1 MNRKQIEFIMKKQ
14 FKNVVFRTGLFIMA
28 TISLVA
34 CGNTDN
40 SKESKAESGDV
51 VTEEVQEV
59 AEVET
64 APANDLSFKDKNGD
78 VVSLSSLKGKVV
90 FINFWATW
98 CPPCIHELPS
108 INELRKTFKD
118 DIEFVMVDVDNK
130 IEQATAFMEE
140 NKYDLPVYTPA
151 SNIPSDYLGGA
162 IPTTVIL
169 DKNGKMVSRIEGG
182 RDYSA
187 PEIVQGLTQLV
198 ESH

>member
-1 MNRKQIEFIMKKQ
+1 MKKQ
-14 FKNVVFRTGLFIMA
+14 FKNVVFRTALFIMA

>member
-1 MNRKQIEFIMKKQ
+1 MKKQ
-14 FKNVVFRTGLFIMA
+14 FKNVVFRTGFFIMA

-40 SKESKAESGDV
+40 SKESKVESGDV

-64 APANDLSFKDKNGD
+64 APAKHLSFKDKNGD

-187 PEIVQGLTQLV
+187 PEIVQGLTELV